1 MLLRGSNSEKQFS
14 QMDEALND
22 FTYLS
27 FSEKDWISLA
37 KKFITLKKNGLVVPF
52 QDAMIAYLAIKNN
65 CEVWTN
71 DKHFKLMQVVL
82 PELKRNK
89 DKPKAWQKLLAEKT
103 ITEAYKKFDIK
114 SGVIIHSDSRSQ
126 YTKRILTI
134 PWICI
139 RYNNRRCLT
148 VLIFH
153 NRGGRLFRLPSFP

>member
-52 QDAMIAYLAIKNN
+52 QDAMITYLAITNN

-82 PELKRNK
+82 PELK
-89 DKPKAWQKLLAEKT
+89 
-103 ITEAYKKFDIK
+103 
-114 SGVIIHSDSRSQ
+114 
-126 YTKRILTI
+126 
-134 PWICI
+134 
-139 RYNNRRCLT
+139 
-148 VLIFH
+148 
-153 NRGGRLFRLPSFP
+153 LFRL